1 MPRVIINFFKLAA
14 FILLLAISRAS
25 DIYPSGGSLSK
36 IAKYLQIRNKASE
49 LKATISV
56 EGYTL
61 VNFSLDQTVYG
72 YNIQLNGTIEAIL
85 AYLKQNH
92 PTISIIATI
101 PPRVPDLPEESKIN
115 TTCCPVPGQNFATW
129 AGPRATWNGARYLS
143 SINGTANLPAH
154 SCARVSCSYGSGI
167 FTCNGGNETLNP
179 MFSRVTN
186 LTSSVLKRCV
196 IRPGE
201 NNARVCGQAFDD
213 SSPLSVVIQG
223 DYC

>member
-1 MPRVIINFFKLAA
+1 MEQLR
-14 FILLLAISRAS
+14 
-25 DIYPSGGSLSK
+25 
-36 IAKYLQIRNKASE
+36 LQ
-49 LKATISV
+49 
-56 EGYTL
+56 
-61 VNFSLDQTVYG
+61 
-72 YNIQLNGTIEAIL
+72 AIL
-85 AYLKQNH
+85 AYLKQNY
-92 PTISIIATI
+92 PNISIIPTI
-101 PPRVPDLPEESKIN
+101 PPRVPDLHEEPKIN

-143 SINGTANLPAH
+143 SINGTASLPAH

-167 FTCNGGNETLNP
+167 FTCNGGDETLNP

-186 LTSSVLKRCV
+186 LTSSVLKHCV

-213 SSPLSVVIQG
+213 SSHLSVVIQG